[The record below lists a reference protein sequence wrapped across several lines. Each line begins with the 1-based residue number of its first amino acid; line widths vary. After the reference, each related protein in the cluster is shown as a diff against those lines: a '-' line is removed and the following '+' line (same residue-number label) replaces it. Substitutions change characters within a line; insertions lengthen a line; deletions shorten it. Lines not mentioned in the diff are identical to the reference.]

1 MNEIVF
7 DEDKS
12 MLKPLPPEIKIPDK
26 GFEGWFYKK
35 MPGGYFFKK
44 ALLIGIIVALFAAAL
59 MFFALGRFNVEMEND
74 TFEERAKSTRI

>member
-1 MNEIVF
+1 
-7 DEDKS
+7 
-12 MLKPLPPEIKIPDK
+12 
-26 GFEGWFYKK
+26 